1 MVQIIDIKLIQIN
14 KWSIVKSYC
23 RITSLTISSYGLSA
37 NLKHQ
42 LSLVD
47 CIIIQIVQLRFEFQV
62 LQMLRHSDRTYV

>member
-1 MVQIIDIKLIQIN
+1 MIYCKILLSNNFIDLK
-14 KWSIVKSYC
+14 Y
-23 RITSLTISSYGLSA
+23 YGLSA

-62 LQMLRHSDRTYV
+62 LQMLRHSD

>member
-1 MVQIIDIKLIQIN
+1 MIYCKILLSNILIDLKYSRTN
-14 KWSIVKSYC
+14 HH
-23 RITSLTISSYGLSA
+23 YGLSA

-62 LQMLRHSDRTYV
+62 LQMLRHSD